1 MVFDY
6 IVVGSGNGACGF
18 LSRYIDSQSQGKVL
32 VLEEGENFFYS
43 SDIAHQLNWLK
54 SFAEGKIYKLHN
66 AQTPNGIPII
76 SGRACTMGGGGSINY
91 TMIHESS
98 EWLSAHVGQPV
109 NYWQAL
115 KQSLN
120 QRFKREDPT
129 KDLSPITEQ
138 VLQAA
143 EQAGFRQSKDG
154 LANIPNHPEQDEKLL
169 HLFPTLFNP
178 FGQRTHSGVSI
189 VNWFDDRITLRT
201 QCRVQQLEFET
212 TDMGELRCCAVH
224 ASNLVEETTE
234 SFALAEE
241 GKVILCAGAG
251 TPRLLLPH
259 KDKIGQGEIGHQ
271 VSDHILLPL
280 GLYLPKDGIDTT
292 PKDNYVPVF
301 ATTLWRE
308 DPSAEATVCT
318 FDFFAGEFDRLIFL
332 VSHLFLALLLPNW
345 LKRQVIKYPKLF
357 FITKNAVRILIQIVA
372 FLING
377 IRIVWNCLTRKPK
390 HHELELV
397 TAILKFKPRS
407 AGYYVEDQS
416 QITLDFFAQD
426 PDTRFN
432 QDKEVA
438 KTVIK
443 DHMDFLNALGD
454 QPHWLVRGLLRCLTR
469 IPYTPEQ
476 VEDYVE
482 TYSRKFLLTEQHLAG
497 GCLYGSVLNQGLDNP
512 EETGKVVGTHNV
524 HVADL
529 SSVPLPRVSPQMTA
543 YLLGF
548 HVAEQLCCGGR

>member
-18 LSRYIDSQSQGKVL
+18 LSRYLDSNAKGKVL

-54 SFAEGKIYKLHN
+54 SFAEGKIFKLHN
-66 AQTPNGIPII
+66 TQTPNSIPII

-98 EWLSAHVGQPV
+98 KWLSAHVGQSV
-109 NYWQAL
+109 RYWQDL
-115 KQSLN
+115 KQALN
-120 QRFKREDPT
+120 QRFNRGDPED
-129 KDLSPITEQ
+129 DLSSITQ
-138 VLQAA
+138 HVLQVAKNV
-143 EQAGFRQSKDG
+143 GFRLIKDE
-154 LANIPNHPEQDEKLL
+154 LENIPNHPEQDEKLL
-169 HLFPTLFNP
+169 HLFPSLFNP
-178 FGQRTHSGVSI
+178 FGQRIHSGVSI
-189 VNWFDDRITLRT
+189 VDWFDERIVLKT
-201 QCRVQQLEFET
+201 QCRVQQLDFET
-212 TDMGELRCCAVH
+212 TTTGELRCSAVH
-224 ASNLVEETTE
+224 VKNLVEETCE
-234 SFALAEE
+234 SFALEE
-241 GKVILCAGAG
+241 GCKVILCAGAA
-251 TPRLLLPH
+251 TPRLLMPY
-259 KDKIGQGEIGHQ
+259 KEKIGQGEMGHQ

-280 GLYLPKDGIDTT
+280 GLYLPKAGIDTT
-292 PKDNYVPVF
+292 PKDNYIPIF
-301 ATTLWRE
+301 ATTLWKE

-318 FDFFAGEFDRLIFL
+318 FDFFAGEFDQLIFL

-345 LKRQVIKYPKLF
+345 LKRRVIKYPKLF
-357 FITKNAVRILIQIVA
+357 SLTKNAVRILIQIVA
-372 FLING
+372 FFINRV
-377 IRIVWNCLTRKPK
+377 RIVWNYCTGKPQQ
-390 HHELELV
+390 HELELI

-416 QITLDFFAQD
+416 QITLDFFSQD
-426 PDTRFN
+426 PSTSFN

-454 QPHWLVRGLLRCLTR
+454 QPHWFVKGLLRCLTR
-469 IPYTPEQ
+469 IPYTKDQ
-476 VEDYVE
+476 VDEYVE

-497 GCLYGSVLNQGLDNP
+497 GCLYGAVLDKGQDNP
-512 EETGKVVGTHNV
+512 QNTGKVVGTHNV

-548 HVAEQLCCGGR
+548 HVAEQLSR